1 MPQVRTFDLLN
12 NILSGNSIAPGTSY
26 SNPAADTDG
35 SYVDCQTTNGPIH
48 ALCGVG
54 AVSGSPTAMAI
65 NFELYEADATDGTGL
80 QKIATQT
87 EVTITNTS
95 GNVSA
100 YAQGIR
106 TKRYVRVKIEA
117 DDSSY
122 TDGSSPAAEV
132 YAIVQGQKYVI

>member
-26 SNPAADTDG
+26 TDSADSDG

-48 ALCGVG
+48 ALCGLG
-54 AVSGSPTAMAI
+54 AVSGSPTALSI

-87 EVTITNTS
+87 EATLTAAAT
-95 GNVSA
+95 SA

-106 TKRYVRVKIEA
+106 TKRYVRVKIESS
-117 DDSSY
+117 DSSF